1 METENEKMATEAE
14 YEARKKNAS
23 SRYMED
29 TRKQYLL
36 ASNNESLQALI
47 ENQEEELTRVLIELK
62 SEYDLLT
69 SESSIKKELIEE
81 YNKKINMIQHANN
94 TNERR
99 QEEQKESTNHLKQCI
114 ELKKNKKEEEL
125 YTKKT
130 LAKQVDKLNKDLF
143 IIQKQIV
150 KCENDSV
157 LLEKKKE
164 RAKLDENIIKEKG
177 NQVYSKIEQQNRK
190 NQKNKNE
197 NDLQVQYYETVISQ
211 KKLFM
216 QFADERKERQK
227 KIEQEAKNDAQDKQE
242 VEKRRKLQL
251 LKLYNQFL
259 RTRMEEQ
266 LKRYEE
272 LEDNYEKIRDI
283 CGTQDLEFIID
294 FIMLRN
300 KRYNYT
306 VQIVDEKEKRIKK
319 LRKEIKDLNSDLVK
333 LKNNAIINEKGQD
346 SRTETTVEN
355 TGMEQDEI
363 EMIKKENEK
372 NQDLLILGK
381 KYNEINLAYNKVLEN
396 IQAMKD
402 YDKVHPLD
410 IKEEREEEG
419 EKKEGEE
426 EEKKEEEKEEEKK
439 EEEEK
444 KDQKI
449 SLTKEEEECIRDYE
463 KLLERIYK
471 QFNALYLMKTKQ
483 EFLNIMKEQGINQQ
497 IDNKSTL
504 NKGMRGRGKKMTKK
518 ITKIEKPT
526 IKTDLNENKNNDEE
540 EDLSSVDHDKKILAK
555 FIKEQKKEIDEFI
568 NVKKQANVPKPGA
581 AAK

>member
-1 METENEKMATEAE
+1 METENAKLITEEE
-14 YEARKKNAS
+14 YEARKKNAT

-36 ASNNESLQALI
+36 ASNNESLQTLI

-69 SESSIKKELIEE
+69 RESSIKKELIDE

-99 QEEQKESTNHLKQCI
+99 QEEQKDSTNHLKQCI

-130 LAKQVDKLNKDLF
+130 LAKQVDKLNRDLF

-150 KCENDSV
+150 KCENDLV

-177 NQVYSKIEQQNRK
+177 NQVYSKIEKQNEK
-190 NQKNKNE
+190 NLKHKNE
-197 NDLQVQYYETVISQ
+197 NDLQVQYYETVIKQ
-211 KKLFM
+211 KYLFM
-216 QFADERKERQK
+216 HFADERKERQK

-259 RTRMEEQ
+259 RKRMDEQ

-300 KRYNYT
+300 KRYNFA
-306 VQIVDEKEKRIKK
+306 VQIVDEKEQKIKK
-319 LRKEIKDLNSDLVK
+319 LRKEIKKLNSDLVK
-333 LKNNAIINEKGQD
+333 LKNRAIINEKDQD

-355 TGMEQDEI
+355 AGMEHDEI
-363 EMIKKENEK
+363 EMMQKENEK
-372 NQDLLILGK
+372 NQELLVLGK
-381 KYNEINLAYNKVLEN
+381 KYNEIDLAYNKVLEN

-402 YDKVHPLD
+402 YEQAHP
-410 IKEEREEEG
+410 IEAKEQ
-419 EKKEGEE
+419 KE
-426 EEKKEEEKEEEKK
+426 EEKKEEEKPEEGGEKK
-439 EEEEK
+439 EKEK
-444 KDQKI
+444 KEGEI
-449 SLTKEEEECIRDYE
+449 SLTKEEEECLSEYE
-463 KLLERIYK
+463 QLLNKILQK
-471 QFNALYLMKTKQ
+471 FHTLYLMKTKQ
-483 EFLNIMKEQGINQQ
+483 EFLNAMKEQGLNQQ
-497 IDNKSTL
+497 MDKNTL
-504 NKGMRGRGKKMTKK
+504 NKNIRAKGKRVTKRIVK
-518 ITKIEKPT
+518 SERHVV
-526 IKTDLNENKNNDEE
+526 KTDVNEKKNNDEE
-540 EDLSSVDHDKKILAK
+540 DDLSSVDHDKKILAK

-568 NVKKQANVPKPGA
+568 NVKKPANAPKPAGA
-581 AAK
+581 K

>member
-1 METENEKMATEAE
+1 METENEKLATEAE

-69 SESSIKKELIEE
+69 RESIIKKELIDE
-81 YNKKINMIQHANN
+81 YNKKINMIQHANS
-94 TNERR
+94 TNEKK
-99 QEEQKESTNHLKQCI
+99 QEDQKESTNHLKQCI
-114 ELKKNKKEEEL
+114 ELKKNKKGEEL

-130 LAKQVDKLNKDLF
+130 LAKQVNKLNKDLF
-143 IIQKQIV
+143 IIQKQLV
-150 KCENDSV
+150 KCENDLV
-157 LLEKKKE
+157 ILEKKKE

-177 NQVYSKIEQQNRK
+177 NQVYSKIEQQNQK
-190 NQKNKNE
+190 NQRNKNE
-197 NDLQVQYYETVISQ
+197 NDLQVQYYETVIKQ
-211 KKLFM
+211 KYLFM
-216 QFADERKERQK
+216 NFADERKERQK

-259 RTRMEEQ
+259 RKRMDDQ
-266 LKRYEE
+266 LKKYEE

-300 KRYNYT
+300 KRYNYA
-306 VQIVDEKEKRIKK
+306 VQIVNEKEEKIKK
-319 LRKEIKDLNSDLVK
+319 LRKEIKTLNSDLVK
-333 LKNNAIINEKGQD
+333 LKNEAIINEKAQD

-355 TGMEQDEI
+355 TGLEHDEI
-363 EMIKKENEK
+363 ELIKKENEK

-396 IQAMKD
+396 IETMKN
-402 YDKVHPLD
+402 YEKTHPIE
-410 IKEEREEEG
+410 IKEQEG
-419 EKKEGEE
+419 EKEE
-426 EEKKEEEKEEEKK
+426 DKEEEKK
-439 EEEEK
+439 KQESKIKLTNEEE
-444 KDQKI
+444 
-449 SLTKEEEECIRDYE
+449 TCITEYE
-463 KLLERIYK
+463 KLLKKLLQE
-471 QFNALYLMKTKQ
+471 FHTLYLIKTKQ
-483 EFLNIMKEQGINQQ
+483 EFLNIMKEQGISQQ
-497 IDNKSTL
+497 IDKATL
-504 NKGMRGRGKKMTKK
+504 NKVARGKKRLTKK
-518 ITKIEKPT
+518 IA
-526 IKTDLNENKNNDEE
+526 KTERHVVKTEANENKNNDEE
-540 EDLSSVDHDKKILAK
+540 DDISSVDHDKKILAK

-568 NVKKQANVPKPGA
+568 NVKKQTNAPKSNT
-581 AAK
+581 AK

>member
-1 METENEKMATEAE
+1 METENAKMATEEE
-14 YEARKKNAS
+14 YEARKNNAS

-69 SESSIKKELIEE
+69 RESQIKKELIDE
-81 YNKKINMIQHANN
+81 YNKKINMIQHANS
-94 TNERR
+94 TNERK
-99 QEEQKESTNHLKQCI
+99 QEEQKESTNHLKECI

-177 NQVYSKIEQQNRK
+177 NQVYSKIEQQNQK
-190 NQKNKNE
+190 NLRNKNE
-197 NDLQVQYYETVISQ
+197 NDLQVQYYETVIRQ
-211 KKLFM
+211 KYLFM
-216 QFADERKERQK
+216 QFADDRKERQK

-259 RTRMEEQ
+259 RKTMDDQ
-266 LKRYEE
+266 LKRYEA

-294 FIMLRN
+294 FILLRN
-300 KRYNYT
+300 KRYNYA
-306 VQIVDEKEKRIKK
+306 VQVVDEKERRIKK
-319 LRKEIKDLNSDLVK
+319 MKKEIKRLNSDLVK
-333 LKNNAIINEKGQD
+333 LKNNAIINERGEE

-355 TGMEQDEI
+355 VGMEQEEI
-363 EMIKKENEK
+363 NLIKKENDK

-396 IQAMKD
+396 IQAMKE
-402 YDKVHPLD
+402 YDLTHPLEA
-410 IKEEREEEG
+410 KEEKTTEKIS
-419 EKKEGEE
+419 KKEG
-426 EEKKEEEKEEEKK
+426 KEEKEEEEEKGEDK
-439 EEEEK
+439 EEKGKE
-444 KDQKI
+444 
-449 SLTKEEEECIRDYE
+449 SGLTKEEEENIVEYE
-463 KLLERIYK
+463 KLLEKIFK
-471 QFNALYLMKTKQ
+471 QFQSLKLMKSKQ
-483 EFLNIMKEQGINQQ
+483 EFLQTMKEQGISPQ
-497 IDNKSTL
+497 DSKTL
-504 NKGMRGRGKKMTKK
+504 INRGIRGKTKRVTKK
-518 ITKIEKPT
+518 LA
-526 IKTDLNENKNNDEE
+526 KTERNALKTEENENKNNDEE
-540 EDLSSVDHDKKILAK
+540 DDISSVDHDKKILAK

-568 NVKKQANVPKPGA
+568 NVKKQPNAPKPTNG
-581 AAK
+581 K